1 MAAAAT
7 PPPARG
13 RPEGKRRRRAWQ
25 ATLFATSVCACLAA
39 RRWCGGSGSG
49 NGERWR
55 PPPPGETREK
65 NAAAREV
72 GGVPGLAAG
81 TEGRRAGGARRGEG
95 GATATTATRLLR
107 GATSSPLGT
116 SGGDFLRMAS
126 ASGTRGG
133 GRTMTTASSTG
144 AGSRT
149 TPESAAAGT
158 TADAAVGYPSEK
170 DPAGAMEEAA
180 APAPLPPSPSAL
192 ERELASSSSGG
203 LVRTVPGDGPRKKV
217 DVDAIAFRAGG
228 GDPPAAPASSV
239 SATATAAAARQR
251 RGAAASRRASSSTR
265 GDPIEGKGDA
275 QEVFTVEGGV
285 GVRRSLRRGRRLQ
298 SSSVSQPPGR
308 GGSGQEGASEE
319 DEQEAPVYEQGE
331 DEDDGAF
338 GSAGLLAFL
347 VCFGL
352 LFCVMEGVQQA

>member
-1 MAAAAT
+1 
-7 PPPARG
+7 
-13 RPEGKRRRRAWQ
+13 
-25 ATLFATSVCACLAA
+25 
-39 RRWCGGSGSG
+39 
-49 NGERWR
+49 
-55 PPPPGETREK
+55 
-65 NAAAREV
+65 
-72 GGVPGLAAG
+72 
-81 TEGRRAGGARRGEG
+81 
-95 GATATTATRLLR
+95 
-107 GATSSPLGT
+107 
-116 SGGDFLRMAS
+116 
-126 ASGTRGG
+126 
-133 GRTMTTASSTG
+133 MTTASSTG